1 MIQPT
6 TALNSVKTIQSLQ
19 KTEMKDKTP
28 AEMTQTFGDFL
39 QNAINN
45 VSNQEKNVH
54 AVTDKYMVGQADIS
68 QVMIASSQAEL
79 SLSLTSQV
87 RNKVVEAYQEI
98 MRMQL

>member
-1 MIQPT
+1 MIQKT
-6 TALNSVKTIQSLQ
+6 TFNPLTTIQSAQ
-19 KTEMKDKTP
+19 NAAMKDKTP

-39 QNAINN
+39 QNALNS
-45 VSNQEKNVH
+45 VQGQEKNVQ
-54 AVTDKYMVGQADIS
+54 VLTDKYMVGQADIS

-79 SLSLTSQV
+79 SLQLTSQV